1 MLRQISH
8 LPFLSSMTKAKP
20 LSVTN
25 LPLCSALLTPLLIP
39 AAQAT
44 ANPGHTMPLPR
55 LLPLLG
61 MLSPVSSPHQTPIHS
76 IKAS

>member
-44 ANPGHTMPLPR
+44 ANPGHTVPLPQAVCFCLECSHQSA
-55 LLPLLG
+55 LLTKLL
-61 MLSPVSSPHQTPIHS
+61 S
-76 IKAS
+76 IP